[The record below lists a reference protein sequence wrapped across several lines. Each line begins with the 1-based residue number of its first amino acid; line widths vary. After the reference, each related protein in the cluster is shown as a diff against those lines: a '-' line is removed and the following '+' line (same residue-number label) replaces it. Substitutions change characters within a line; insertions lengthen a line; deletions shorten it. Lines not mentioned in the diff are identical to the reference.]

1 MNPRLPK
8 FAKGKF
14 NPKFPEKYIGLKT
27 PTYRSSWEQAF
38 MRLCDE
44 HPNVAKWAS
53 ESIKIPYRHPFTG
66 KYTVYV
72 PDFFVVYQDKLGKK
86 HAELIEVKPKSQISM
101 EAAGRSLGK
110 RKQVAINQCKWEA
123 ANAYCKQQKIRFRVI
138 SEAQLFHSGSRK

>member
-1 MNPRLPK
+1 MLPR

-14 NPKFPEKYIGLKT
+14 TCKNPDKYIGLKT

-53 ESIKIPYRHPFTG
+53 ESIKIPYRHPFSG

-72 PDFFVVYQDKLGKK
+72 PDFFVVYSDKEGRK
-86 HAELIEVKPKSQISM
+86 HAELIEVKPMAQSTL
-101 EAAGRSLGK
+101 EAAGILVQRTG
-110 RKQVAINQCKWEA
+110 V
-123 ANAYCKQQKIRFRVI
+123 RFPTVFLI
-138 SEAQLFHSGSRK
+138 FLDIMHAFYGGQMAE

>member
-1 MNPRLPK
+1 MLPR

-14 NPKFPEKYIGLKT
+14 TCKNQEKYVGLKT
-27 PTYRSSWEQAF
+27 PTYRSSWEHAF

-72 PDFFVVYQDKLGKK
+72 PDFFVVYVDKNGRKN
-86 HAELIEVKPKSQISM
+86 AELIEVKPKSQTNMID
-101 EAAGRSLGK
+101 AGKSFAK
-110 RKQVAINQCKWEA
+110 RKQVALNMAKWEA
-123 ANAYCKQQKIRFRVI
+123 ANAYAKQNKIRFRVL
-138 SEAQLFHSGSRK
+138 SEEQLFHNGTRK

>member
-1 MNPRLPK
+1 MIPR

-14 NPKFPEKYIGLKT
+14 SPKNQEKYVGLKN
-27 PTYRSSWEQAF
+27 PTYRSSWEHAF

-72 PDFFVVYQDKLGKK
+72 PDFFIVYTDKNGRKN
-86 HAELIEVKPKSQISM
+86 AELVEVKPKSQTNM
-101 EAAGRSLGK
+101 NDAGKSFAK
-110 RKQVAINQCKWEA
+110 KKQVALNMAKWEA
-123 ANAYCKQQKIRFRVI
+123 ANAYAKQNKIRFRVL
-138 SEAQLFHSGSRK
+138 SEEQLFHNGTRK

>member
-1 MNPRLPK
+1 MLPS

-14 NPKFPEKYIGLKT
+14 FPKDKEKYIGLKT
-27 PTYRSSWEQAF
+27 PTYRSSWEHAF

-72 PDFFVVYQDKLGKK
+72 PDFFIVYTDKNGRKN
-86 HAELIEVKPKSQISM
+86 AELVEVKPKSQTNM
-101 EAAGRSLGK
+101 MDAGKSFAK
-110 RKQVAINQCKWEA
+110 KKQVALNMAKWEA
-123 ANAYCKQQKIRFRVI
+123 ANAYAKQNKIRFRVV
-138 SEAQLFHSGSRK
+138 SGDQLFHNGSRK

>member
-1 MNPRLPK
+1 MLPR

-14 NPKFPEKYIGLKT
+14 FPKNKEKYIGLKT
-27 PTYRSSWEQAF
+27 PTYRSSWEHAF

-72 PDFFVVYQDKLGKK
+72 PDFFIVYTDKNGRKN
-86 HAELIEVKPKSQISM
+86 AELVEVKPKSQTNM
-101 EAAGRSLGK
+101 MNAGKSFAK
-110 RKQVAINQCKWEA
+110 KKQVALNMAKWEA
-123 ANAYCKQQKIRFRVI
+123 ANAYAKQNKIRFRVV
-138 SEAQLFHSGSRK
+138 SEDQLFHNGSRK